1 MVWGSQIPCTLH
13 KTRKKKMD
21 KKFYEMPEVEVINLQ
36 IEGALL
42 DGSDPNIGD
51 DGEAGKGSGEGGSE
65 DF

>member
-1 MVWGSQIPCTLH
+1 
-13 KTRKKKMD
+13 MD